1 MRDLPDHEGSQLV
14 SLLQFV
20 HFYEEVPV
28 LADHRVNLITSEGGQ
43 LEYNLK
49 VDLYVLVVD
58 DPGLD
63 YIVVRRVHRRRVF
76 RVDTQLGIVDDP
88 LYVVTQRDELLFVLL
103 GDDVSGPGLCVLLL
117 IVLLNPRLDI
127 VLCHEKNVLGFYGY
141 RLLGILEGWFGSFL
155 LL

>member
-63 YIVVRRVHRRRVF
+63 YIVVRRVHRRVF
-76 RVDTQLGIVDDP
+76 GVDTQLGIVDDP

-103 GDDVSGPGLCVLLL
+103 GDDVSGPGPLLL
-117 IVLLNPRLDI
+117 LT
-127 VLCHEKNVLGFYGY
+127 
-141 RLLGILEGWFGSFL
+141 
-155 LL
+155 